1 MSDIEEHRKKI
12 KEITLE
18 MIKLLKTRT
27 DIAKQIGDAKA
38 SLGMTVTDE
47 EREDELRTQVAKLCK
62 EIDLDQSTASKFLNL
77 LLNESVKVQSDNKQT
92 HLSVF
97 LKAKAL
103 EEEGKKIIHLEVG
116 EPDFKPPEGVK
127 IALAEVY
134 NKGYGKYGPA
144 KGITELREVLIPG
157 NYFLPSSSYS
167 ASIENV
173 LVCPGAR
180 FAVYLAINTLLNPGD
195 EIIVIEPAWPAY
207 KDGAL
212 NAGIKVRTIKTTLE
226 TKWEPSVEQINNT
239 INENTKMIVLNYPNN
254 PTGKILP
261 RKLLDSIVQTAK
273 EHDLYILSDEIYEYY
288 YTDGDLKAP
297 DIWTEYGY
305 EKTIVTKSFSKSYA
319 MTGYRIG
326 WVIAEPSI
334 IEKMSKLQALSLT
347 NVSEPIQYVALKA
360 MTSTRSQGRMEI
372 NPATARICFTG
383 SSYVGDNAD
392 LVRSRLEALVKIAK
406 DIGLEFVEPDGAM
419 YLFAKTKYKDFD
431 ATKFS
436 EKLLEHGVAIAPGEG
451 FGDYKEFFRITAIDE
466 TRLKEGMIIL
476 DTILKESYE

>member
-12 KEITLE
+12 EEITLE

-38 SLGMTVTDE
+38 NLGMTVTDE
-47 EREDELRTQVAKLCK
+47 EREDALRTQVAKLCK

-77 LLNESVKVQSDNKQT
+77 LLNESVKVQSDGKQT

-116 EPDFKPPEGVK
+116 EPDFQPPKEVK
-127 IALAEVY
+127 TALAEVY
-134 NKGYGKYGPA
+134 DKGYGKYGPA
-144 KGITELREVLIPG
+144 KGITELRDEISLHEDKLLIG
-157 NYFLPSSSYS
+157 LGSG
-167 ASIENV
+167 AEIKVENIM
-173 LVCPGAR
+173 VCPGAR
-180 FAVYLAINTLLNPGD
+180 FAVYLAISTLLNPGD
-195 EIIVIEPAWPAY
+195 EIIVIEPSWPAY
-207 KDGAL
+207 KDCAL
-212 NAGIKVRTIKTTLE
+212 NAGIKVRTIKTALE
-226 TKWEPSVEQINNT
+226 TRWEPSVDQINNA

-254 PTGKILP
+254 PTGKKSLP
-261 RKLLDSIVQTAK
+261 SKLLDSIMQTAK
-273 EHDLYILSDEIYEYY
+273 EHDLYVLSDEIYSVYRND
-288 YTDGDLKAP
+288 DGLESLSIDVY
-297 DIWTEYGY
+297 DY
-305 EKTIVTKSFSKSYA
+305 EKTIITESFSKSHA

-326 WVIAEPSI
+326 YVIAEPSI

-347 NVSEPIQYVALKA
+347 NVSEPIQYVALQA
-360 MTSTRSQGRMEI
+360 LEADVSGNTEI
-372 NPATARICFTG
+372 IN
-383 SSYVGDNAD
+383 
-392 LVRSRLEALVKIAK
+392 SRLEALIKSAK
-406 DIGLEFVEPDGAM
+406 DIGLEFIEPEGAM
-419 YLFAKTKYKDFD
+419 YLFAKTKYKNFD

-466 TRLKEGMIIL
+466 TKLKEGMIIL

>member
-12 KEITLE
+12 EEITLE

-38 SLGMTVTDE
+38 NLGMTVTDE
-47 EREDELRTQVAKLCK
+47 EREDALRTQVTKLCK
-62 EIDLDQSTASKFLNL
+62 EIDLDQSTALKFLNFL
-77 LLNESVKVQSDNKQT
+77 FNESVKVQSDSKQT
-92 HLSVF
+92 HISIF

-116 EPDFKPPEGVK
+116 EPDFKPPEEVK
-127 IALAEVY
+127 TALAEVY
-134 NKGYGKYGPA
+134 DKGYGKYGSA
-144 KGITELREVLIPG
+144 KGIPELRKALAESEEANVEFCDG
-157 NYFLPSSSYS
+157 RCTE
-167 ASIENV
+167 ENIMI
-173 LVCPGAR
+173 CPGAR
-180 FAVYLAINTLLNPGD
+180 FAVYLAITTLLNPGD

-207 KDGAL
+207 KDCAL

-239 INENTKMIVLNYPNN
+239 INENTKMIILNYPNN
-254 PTGKILP
+254 PTGKVLTEDMIE
-261 RKLLDSIVQTAK
+261 KIMFIAK
-273 EHDLYILSDEIYEYY
+273 DHDLYVLSDEIYEYY
-288 YTDGDLKAP
+288 SREDLNRKQV
-297 DIWTEYGY
+297 WTHNY
-305 EKTIVTKSFSKSYA
+305 EKSIVTKSFSKSYA

-347 NVSEPIQYVALKA
+347 NVSEPIQYVALQA
-360 MTSTRSQGRMEI
+360 IMAFEAENI
-372 NPATARICFTG
+372 NII
-383 SSYVGDNAD
+383 
-392 LVRSRLEALVKIAK
+392 RSRLDALVKIAK
-406 DIGLEFVEPDGAM
+406 DIGLEFIEPDGAM
-419 YLFAKTKYKDFD
+419 YLFAKTKYKNFD

>member
-12 KEITLE
+12 EEITLE

-47 EREDELRTQVAKLCK
+47 EREDALRTQVAKLCK

-116 EPDFKPPEGVK
+116 EPDLKPPEEVK
-127 IALAEVY
+127 TALAEVY
-134 NKGYGKYGPA
+134 DKGYGKYGPA
-144 KGITELREVLIPG
+144 KGITELRDELGLETNHKNIDVDNIM
-157 NYFLPSSSYS
+157 
-167 ASIENV
+167 
-173 LVCPGAR
+173 VCPGAR
-180 FAVYLAINTLLNPGD
+180 FAVYLAITTLLNPGD

-207 KDGAL
+207 KDCAL

-226 TKWEPSVEQINNT
+226 TGWEPSIDQINNT
-239 INENTKMIVLNYPNN
+239 INENTKMIILNYPNN

-261 RKLLDSIVQTAK
+261 KKLLDDIIQTAK
-273 EHDLYILSDEIYEYY
+273 EHDLYVLSDEIYSW
-288 YTDGDLKAP
+288 YTDWAEKIEPYSSMGRESVS
-297 DIWTEYGY
+297 WYNY
-305 EKTIVTKSFSKSYA
+305 EKSIITKSFSKSHA
-319 MTGYRIG
+319 MTGFRIG
-326 WVIAEPSI
+326 YAIAEPSI

-347 NVSEPIQYVALKA
+347 NVSEPIQYVALQALKA
-360 MTSTRSQGRMEI
+360 DTSEVTEVI
-372 NPATARICFTG
+372 E
-383 SSYVGDNAD
+383 
-392 LVRSRLEALVKIAK
+392 SRLEALVKIAK
-406 DIGLEFVEPDGAM
+406 DIGLEFIEPDGAM
-419 YLFAKTKYKDFD
+419 YLFAKTKYKNFD

-476 DTILKESYE
+476 DTVLKESYE

>member
-12 KEITLE
+12 EEITLE
-18 MIKLLKTRT
+18 MIKLLKART
-27 DIAKQIGDAKA
+27 DISKQIGDAKA

-47 EREDELRTQVAKLCK
+47 EREDALRSQVAKLCK
-62 EIDLDQSTASKFLNL
+62 EIDLDQSTALKFLNL
-77 LLNESVKVQSDNKQT
+77 LLNESVKVQSESKQT

-116 EPDFKPPEGVK
+116 EPDFKPPKEVK
-127 IALAEVY
+127 TALAEVY
-134 NKGYGKYGPA
+134 DKGYGKYGSP
-144 KGITELREVLIPG
+144 KGITELRKALATRE
-157 NYFLPSSSYS
+157 NQES
-167 ASIENV
+167 AKVSEENIMI
-173 LVCPGAR
+173 CPGAR
-180 FAVYLAINTLLNPGD
+180 FAVYLAITTLLNPGD

-207 KDGAL
+207 KDCAL

-226 TKWEPSVEQINNT
+226 TKWEPSVEQINNA

-261 RKLLDSIVQTAK
+261 EELQHSIIQTAK
-273 EHDLYILSDEIYEYY
+273 EHDLYVLSDEIYSEY
-288 YTDGDLKAP
+288 TMG
-297 DIWTEYGY
+297 
-305 EKTIVTKSFSKSYA
+305 VTATGPLREHVGVWFSYKKSIITQSFSKSKA

-326 WVIAEPSI
+326 YVIAEPHI
-334 IEKMSKLQALSLT
+334 IDKMSKLQALSLT
-347 NVSEPIQYVALKA
+347 NVSEPIQYAALQALKA
-360 MTSTRSQGRMEI
+360 DVSGNTEI
-372 NPATARICFTG
+372 IN
-383 SSYVGDNAD
+383 
-392 LVRSRLEALVKIAK
+392 SRLEALIKIAK

-419 YLFAKTKYKDFD
+419 YLFAKTKYKNFD

-466 TRLKEGMIIL
+466 TKLKEGMTIL
-476 DTILKESYE
+476 DTMLKELYE

>member
-12 KEITLE
+12 EEITLE

-38 SLGMTVTDE
+38 NLGMTVTDE
-47 EREDELRTQVAKLCK
+47 EREDALRSQVTKLCK
-62 EIDLDQSTASKFLNL
+62 EIDLDQSTALKFLNL

-92 HLSVF
+92 HLSMF

-103 EEEGKKIIHLEVG
+103 EEEGKEIIHLEVG
-116 EPDFKPPEGVK
+116 EPDFKPPKEVK
-127 IALAEVY
+127 TALAEVY
-134 NKGYGKYGPA
+134 DKGYGKYGPA
-144 KGITELREVLIPG
+144 KGITELRIPLA
-157 NYFLPSSSYS
+157 NYWCTSNTK
-167 ASIENV
+167 IENIMI
-173 LVCPGAR
+173 CPGAR
-180 FAVYLAINTLLNPGD
+180 FAVYLAITTLLNPGD

-207 KDGAL
+207 KDCAL

-226 TKWEPSVEQINNT
+226 TKWEPSIDQINST
-239 INENTKMIVLNYPNN
+239 INENTRMIILNYPNN
-254 PTGKILP
+254 PTGKELP
-261 RKLLDSIVQTAK
+261 ENIQDGIIEIAK
-273 EHDLYILSDEIYEYY
+273 KHDLYVLSDEIYSEY
-288 YTDGDLKAP
+288 AP
-297 DIWTEYGY
+297 TNFKSVLEYDY
-305 EKTIVTKSFSKSYA
+305 KKSIITKSFSKSHA

-326 WVIAEPSI
+326 WMIAEPSI

-347 NVSEPIQYVALKA
+347 NVSEPIQYVALGA
-360 MTSTRSQGRMEI
+360 LGADTSENTKI
-372 NPATARICFTG
+372 IK
-383 SSYVGDNAD
+383 
-392 LVRSRLEALVKIAK
+392 SRLEALVKIAK
-406 DIGLEFVEPDGAM
+406 DIGLEFIEPDGAI

-476 DTILKESYE
+476 DTVLKESYE

>member
-12 KEITLE
+12 EEVTLE

-47 EREDELRTQVAKLCK
+47 EREDALRTQVTKLCK
-62 EIDLDQSTASKFLNL
+62 EIDLDQSTALKFLNL
-77 LLNESVKVQSDNKQT
+77 LLNESVKVQSESKQT

-116 EPDFKPPEGVK
+116 EPDFKPPKEVK
-127 IALAEVY
+127 TALEEVY
-134 NKGYGKYGPA
+134 DKGFGKYGSP
-144 KGITELREVLIPG
+144 KGITELRK
-157 NYFLPSSSYS
+157 FLTETKDDEEGVRCTE
-167 ASIENV
+167 ENIM
-173 LVCPGAR
+173 VCPGAR
-180 FAVYLAINTLLNPGD
+180 FAVYLAITTLLNPGD

-207 KDGAL
+207 KDCAL

-226 TKWEPSVEQINNT
+226 TEWEPTTEQIDNAM
-239 INENTKMIVLNYPNN
+239 NENTKMIVLNYPNN
-254 PTGKILP
+254 PTGKIIAKP
-261 RKLLDSIVQTAK
+261 TYHLLLQRAK
-273 EHDLYILSDEIYEYY
+273 QHDLYVLSDEIYSD
-288 YTDGDLKAP
+288 YTFSGLMDMRIRD
-297 DIWTEYGY
+297 Y
-305 EKTIVTKSFSKSYA
+305 EKTIITQSFSKSHA

-326 WVIAEPSI
+326 WVVAEPSI

-347 NVSEPIQYVALKA
+347 NISEPIQYAALQALKA
-360 MTSTRSQGRMEI
+360 DTSENSKII
-372 NPATARICFTG
+372 N
-383 SSYVGDNAD
+383 
-392 LVRSRLEALVKIAK
+392 SRLKALIKIAK
-406 DIGLEFVEPDGAM
+406 DIGLEFIEPDGAM
-419 YLFAKTKYKDFD
+419 YLFAKTKYKNFD

-466 TRLKEGMIIL
+466 TKLKEGMTIL
-476 DTILKESYE
+476 DTVLKESYG

>member
-12 KEITLE
+12 EEITLE

-47 EREDELRTQVAKLCK
+47 EREDALRTQVTKLCK
-62 EIDLDQSTASKFLNL
+62 EIDLDQSTALKFLNL
-77 LLNESVKVQSDNKQT
+77 LLNESVKVQSESKQT

-116 EPDFKPPEGVK
+116 EPDFKPPKEVK
-127 IALAEVY
+127 TALAEVY
-134 NKGYGKYGPA
+134 DKGYGKYGPA
-144 KGITELREVLIPG
+144 RGITELRNELTKVVG
-157 NYFLPSSSYS
+157 TSV
-167 ASIENV
+167 ADIENIMI
-173 LVCPGAR
+173 CPGAR
-180 FAVYLAINTLLNPGD
+180 FGVYLAITTLLNPGD

-207 KDGAL
+207 KDCAL

-254 PTGKILP
+254 PTGKILSDE
-261 RKLLDSIVQTAK
+261 LLASIIQTAK
-273 EHDLYILSDEIYEYY
+273 EHDLYVLSDEIYEDYY
-288 YTDGDLKAP
+288 MSEPFQKEILAYR
-297 DIWTEYGY
+297 Y
-305 EKTIVTKSFSKSYA
+305 EKSIVTKSFSKSHA
-319 MTGYRIG
+319 MTGFRIG
-326 WVIAEPSI
+326 WVVAEPSI
-334 IEKMSKLQALSLT
+334 IDKMSKLQALSLT
-347 NVSEPIQYVALKA
+347 NVSEPIQYVALQALKA
-360 MTSTRSQGRMEI
+360 YDRGAIGENRKI
-372 NPATARICFTG
+372 IK
-383 SSYVGDNAD
+383 
-392 LVRSRLEALVKIAK
+392 SRLDALVKSAK
-406 DIGLEFVEPDGAM
+406 DIGLEFVKPDGAM
-419 YLFAKTKYKDFD
+419 YLFAKTKYRDFD

-466 TRLKEGMIIL
+466 TKLNEGMIIL
-476 DTILKESYE
+476 DTVLKE

>member
-12 KEITLE
+12 EEITLE

-38 SLGMTVTDE
+38 NLGMTVTDE
-47 EREDELRTQVAKLCK
+47 EREDALRTQVTKLCK
-62 EIDLDQSTASKFLNL
+62 EIDLDQSTALKFLNL
-77 LLNESVKVQSDNKQT
+77 LLNESVKVQSESKQT

-116 EPDFKPPEGVK
+116 EPDSNPPEEVAT
-127 IALAEVY
+127 ALEKVY
-134 NKGYGKYGPA
+134 DKGYGKYGPA
-144 KGITELREVLIPG
+144 KGTTELRKALAERTECE
-157 NYFLPSSSYS
+157 F
-167 ASIENV
+167 ENIM
-173 LVCPGAR
+173 VCPGAR
-180 FAVYLAINTLLNPGD
+180 FAVYLAITTLLNPGD

-207 KDGAL
+207 KDCAL

-226 TKWEPSVEQINNT
+226 TKWEPSVDQINNA

-261 RKLLDSIVQTAK
+261 KKLLDSIIQTAK
-273 EHDLYILSDEIYEYY
+273 EHDLYVLSDEIYEKYSGHR
-288 YTDGDLKAP
+288 TKEEWKVKPSKSIL
-297 DIWTEYGY
+297 TYGY
-305 EKTIVTKSFSKSYA
+305 EKSIIAKSFSKSYA

-326 WVIAEPSI
+326 WTIAEPSI

-347 NVSEPIQYVALKA
+347 NVSEPIQYVALHALKA
-360 MTSTRSQGRMEI
+360 DENTEDVPI
-372 NPATARICFTG
+372 IERIENWLD
-383 SSYVGDNAD
+383 S
-392 LVRSRLEALVKIAK
+392 LVRTAK
-406 DIGLEFVEPDGAM
+406 DIGLEFIEPDGAM
-419 YLFAKTKYKDFD
+419 YLFAKTKYNNFD

-451 FGDYKEFFRITAIDE
+451 FGDYKEFFRITAINE
-466 TRLKEGMIIL
+466 TRLMEGMTIL
-476 DTILKESYE
+476 DTVLKELYE

>member
-12 KEITLE
+12 EEITLE

-47 EREDELRTQVAKLCK
+47 EREDTLRSQVTKLSK
-62 EIDLDQSTASKFLNL
+62 EIDLDQSTALKFLNFL
-77 LLNESVKVQSDNKQT
+77 FNESVKVQSDKKQT

-116 EPDFKPPEGVK
+116 EPDFRPPEEVK
-127 IALAEVY
+127 TALKEVY
-134 NKGYGKYGPA
+134 DKGYGKYGPA
-144 KGITELREVLIPG
+144 KGITELRKELVKW
-157 NYFLPSSSYS
+157 NSY
-167 ASIENV
+167 ARDGGEWKRPTEENIMV
-173 LVCPGAR
+173 VPGAR
-180 FAVYLAINTLLNPGD
+180 FAVYLAITTLLNPGD

-207 KDGAL
+207 KDCAL
-212 NAGIKVRTIKTTLE
+212 NAGVKVRTIKTTLE
-226 TKWEPSVEQINNT
+226 TKWEPSIDQINNT

-261 RKLLDSIVQTAK
+261 ENMIKNIINIARK
-273 EHDLYILSDEIYEYY
+273 HDLYVLSDEIYEFYY
-288 YTDGDLKAP
+288 MDDDLP
-297 DIWTEYGY
+297 SPTMRPGVVYGY
-305 EKTIVTKSFSKSYA
+305 EKTIVTQSFSKSFA

-326 WVIAEPSI
+326 YAIADPSI

-347 NVSEPIQYVALKA
+347 NVSEPIQYAALQA
-360 MTSTRSQGRMEI
+360 LEADVSGNTEI
-372 NPATARICFTG
+372 IN
-383 SSYVGDNAD
+383 
-392 LVRSRLEALVKIAK
+392 SRLEALIKIAK
-406 DIGLEFVEPDGAM
+406 DIDLEFIEPDGAM
-419 YLFAKTKYKDFD
+419 YLFAKTKYKNFD

-466 TRLKEGMIIL
+466 TRLKEGMTIL
-476 DTILKESYE
+476 DTVLKESYE

>member
-12 KEITLE
+12 EEITLE

-47 EREDELRTQVAKLCK
+47 EREDALRSQVTKLCK
-62 EIDLDQSTASKFLNL
+62 EIDLDQSTALKFLNL
-77 LLNESVKVQSDNKQT
+77 LLNESVKVQSDSKQT

-116 EPDFKPPEGVK
+116 EPDFKPPKEVK
-127 IALAEVY
+127 TALEEVY
-134 NKGYGKYGPA
+134 DKGYGKYGPA
-144 KGITELREVLIPG
+144 KGITELRKALAEHKG
-157 NYFLPSSSYS
+157 CEF
-167 ASIENV
+167 ENV
-173 LVCPGAR
+173 MVCPGAR

-360 MTSTRSQGRMEI
+360 MTST
-372 NPATARICFTG
+372 TTG

-406 DIGLEFVEPDGAM
+406 DIGLEFIEPDGAM
-419 YLFAKTKYKDFD
+419 YLFAKTKYKNFD

-466 TRLKEGMIIL
+466 TKLKEGMIIL

>member
-12 KEITLE
+12 EEITLE

-27 DIAKQIGDAKA
+27 AIAKQIGDAKA

-103 EEEGKKIIHLEVG
+103 EEEGKKIIHLDVG
-116 EPDFKPPEGVK
+116 EPDFKPPKEVK
-127 IALAEVY
+127 TALAEVY
-134 NKGYGKYGPA
+134 DKGYGKYGSP
-144 KGITELREVLIPG
+144 KGIMELRTAIGIGIEGHDEGIED
-157 NYFLPSSSYS
+157 
-167 ASIENV
+167 SIMI
-173 LVCPGAR
+173 CPGAR
-180 FAVYLAINTLLNPGD
+180 FAVYLAITTLLNPGD
-195 EIIVIEPAWPAY
+195 EIVVIEPSWPAY
-207 KDGAL
+207 KDCAL

-226 TKWEPSVEQINNT
+226 TKWEPSIEQINNA
-239 INENTKMIVLNYPNN
+239 INENTKMIVINYPNN
-254 PTGKILP
+254 PTGKWWNPMVDKI
-261 RKLLDSIVQTAK
+261 INAAE
-273 EHDLYILSDEIYEYY
+273 EHDLYVLSDEIYEKYDRG
-288 YTDGDLKAP
+288 TVLGNPSCWDVQSNVD
-297 DIWTEYGY
+297 
-305 EKTIVTKSFSKSYA
+305 KTIITKSFSKSHA

-326 WVIAEPSI
+326 YVIAEPSI

-347 NVSEPIQYVALKA
+347 NVSEPIQYVALQA
-360 MTSTRSQGRMEI
+360 LEADVSENTEI
-372 NPATARICFTG
+372 IN
-383 SSYVGDNAD
+383 
-392 LVRSRLEALVKIAK
+392 SRLEALIKIAK
-406 DIGLEFVEPDGAM
+406 DIGLEFIEPEGAM
-419 YLFAKTKYKDFD
+419 YLFAKTKYKNFD

-466 TRLKEGMIIL
+466 TKLKEGMIIL
-476 DTILKESYE
+476 DAVLKESYE

>member
-12 KEITLE
+12 EEITLE

-38 SLGMTVTDE
+38 NLGMTVTDE
-47 EREDELRTQVAKLCK
+47 EREDALRSQVTKLCK

-116 EPDFKPPEGVK
+116 EPDFQPPKEVK
-127 IALAEVY
+127 TALAEVY
-134 NKGYGKYGPA
+134 DKGYGKYGPT
-144 KGITELREVLIPG
+144 KGITELRNEISLHENHLLLGLVSEAEIEV
-157 NYFLPSSSYS
+157 
-167 ASIENV
+167 ENIM
-173 LVCPGAR
+173 VCPGAR

-207 KDGAL
+207 KDCAL
-212 NAGIKVRTIKTTLE
+212 NAGIKVRTIRTTLE
-226 TKWEPSVEQINNT
+226 TKWEPSIDQIKNV

-254 PTGKILP
+254 PTGKYFPEKIQ
-261 RKLLDSIVQTAK
+261 DGIIEIAK
-273 EHDLYILSDEIYEYY
+273 KHDLYVLSDEIYAEFALIHHTNTRCFAKSVSEYNY
-288 YTDGDLKAP
+288 QKSIIA
-297 DIWTEYGY
+297 
-305 EKTIVTKSFSKSYA
+305 KSFSKSYA

-326 WVIAEPSI
+326 WVVAEPSI
-334 IEKMSKLQALSLT
+334 IDKMSKLQALSLT
-347 NVSEPIQYVALKA
+347 NVPEPIQYVALQALKSEEA
-360 MTSTRSQGRMEI
+360 VAENS
-372 NPATARICFTG
+372 RIIK
-383 SSYVGDNAD
+383 
-392 LVRSRLEALVKIAK
+392 SRLDTLVKIAK
-406 DIGLEFVEPDGAM
+406 DIGLEFIEPDGAM
-419 YLFAKTKYKDFD
+419 YLFAKTKYKNFD

-476 DTILKESYE
+476 DTVLKESYE